1 MDEPH
6 VFDKYIRGEIL
17 PHVWCPGCGNGIVLQ
32 SIVRAIEYTGIEEN
46 GIVVVSGIG
55 CSSRAVGYLNLFG
68 IQTNHGRA
76 IACATGIKM
85 MNPQL
90 NVIVLTGDGDCCS
103 IGANHFIHAARRNID
118 LTVVVFN
125 NFNYG
130 MTGGQYSAC
139 TPTGSYTKTSTYGS
153 IEEAIDICGL
163 ASEAGGTYVARSGTL
178 YPAELSRLI
187 CNGILHK
194 GFSVIDAITDCPS
207 LYGRLNGYYSPAEMM
222 KRQESLFSNKNTAK
236 EKITLKRGVFINRND
251 RPEYTEN
258 YYKLIQSAQE
268 KTGEKAHG

>member
-1 MDEPH
+1 MDETH
-6 VFDKYIRGEIL
+6 VFDKYLRRDRL

-32 SIVRAIEYTGIEEN
+32 AIVRAIKSSGVDEN
-46 GIVVVSGIG
+46 SVVAVSGIG

-68 IQTNHGRA
+68 LQSNHGRA

-85 MNPQL
+85 INPKL
-90 NVIVLTGDGDCCS
+90 TVIVLTGDGDCCS

-118 LTVVVFN
+118 LTVVIFN

-139 TPTGSYTKTSTYGS
+139 TPTGSYTKTSIYGS
-153 IEEAIDICGL
+153 IEEATDVCSL
-163 ASEAGGTYVARSGTL
+163 AAGAGGTYIARSGTL
-178 YPAELSRLI
+178 YPAELSMLI

-207 LYGRLNGYYSPAEMM
+207 LYGRLNGFSSPAEMM
-222 KRQESLFSNKNTAK
+222 KRQESLFSHTEAGSEMN
-236 EKITLKRGVFINRND
+236 TLKRGVLLERSD

-258 YYKLIQSAQE
+258 YFKLIQRARSQAGGQNV
-268 KTGEKAHG
+268 